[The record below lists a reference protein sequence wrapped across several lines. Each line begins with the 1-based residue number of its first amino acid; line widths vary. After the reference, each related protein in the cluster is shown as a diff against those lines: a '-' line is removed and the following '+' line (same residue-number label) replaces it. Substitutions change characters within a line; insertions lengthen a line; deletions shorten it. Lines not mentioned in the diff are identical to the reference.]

1 MILIS
6 HRGNLNGPLINN
18 ENKPEYIDQAIKKGY
33 DVEIDIWFLE
43 NELYLGHDIPTY
55 KTSLDWLEN
64 RCLHLWIHCKNV
76 EAFSEFRRL
85 FLNNNKFNFFWHE
98 TDTAV
103 LTSLG
108 FIWAYPGK
116 QPIELSIAVMP
127 EIEKD
132 NIEVCVGICSDYISN
147 Y

>member
-6 HRGNLNGPLINN
+6 HRGNLNGPSNYN
-18 ENKPEYIDQAIKKGY
+18 ENKPEYIDEAIKQGFNVEV
-33 DVEIDIWFLE
+33 DVWYIE
-43 NELYLGHDIPTY
+43 NNYYLGHDEPLYVI
-55 KTSLDWLEN
+55 SLDWFYN
-64 RCLHLWIHCKNV
+64 RINDLWIHCKNV
-76 EAFSEFRRL
+76 EAFSEFRKL
-85 FLNNNKFNFFWHE
+85 FINNFKFNYFWHE
-98 TDTAV
+98 SDTAI

-127 EIEKD
+127 EIKND
-132 NIEVCVGICSDYISN
+132 NIEKCVGICSDYILK